1 MRLIL
6 CWLGIWIFCV
16 GLFAQNTKDNSSYLF
31 DEFQDCL
38 IVYKDGRQFTAPVYY
53 DLIKKHYVFKDPEQ
67 QEKEFSDPELIAVLR
82 IGNRSF
88 LIGKQEAVEVIQAQ
102 PKFNVIY
109 TGDTRRA
116 PKKISYGGTTQ
127 TASVDNY
134 SGLTG
139 TGLSGGIQDAQRIVT
154 GINKTYEVSVG
165 KKTKRFYNKKSF
177 LKLFPKKQQVRWN
190 RYIEEN
196 KIDFGS
202 VDQVFKLF
210 QVSISH

>member
-38 IVYKDGRQFTAPVYY
+38 IVYKDGRQFTAPVNY

-88 LIGKQEAVEVIQAQ
+88 LIGKQEAIEVIQA
-102 PKFNVIY
+102 
-109 TGDTRRA
+109 
-116 PKKISYGGTTQ
+116 
-127 TASVDNY
+127 
-134 SGLTG
+134 
-139 TGLSGGIQDAQRIVT
+139 
-154 GINKTYEVSVG
+154 
-165 KKTKRFYNKKSF
+165 
-177 LKLFPKKQQVRWN
+177 
-190 RYIEEN
+190 
-196 KIDFGS
+196 
-202 VDQVFKLF
+202 
-210 QVSISH
+210 

>member
-38 IVYKDGRQFTAPVYY
+38 IVYKDGRQFTAPVNY

-154 GINKTYEVSVG
+154 GINKTYEVGVG

-177 LKLFPKKQQVRWN
+177 L
-190 RYIEEN
+190 E
-196 KIDFGS
+196 S
-202 VDQVFKLF
+202 VAF
-210 QVSISH
+210 

>member
-38 IVYKDGRQFTAPVYY
+38 IVYKDGRQFTAPVNY

-88 LIGKQEAVEVIQAQ
+88 LIGKQEAIEVIQAQ

-116 PKKISYGGTTQ
+116 PKKISYGGT
-127 TASVDNY
+127 
-134 SGLTG
+134 
-139 TGLSGGIQDAQRIVT
+139 GLSGGIQDAQRIVT
-154 GINKTYEVSVG
+154 GINKMYEVGVG

-177 LKLFPKKQQVRWN
+177 LKLFPKKQQIRWN

>member
-1 MRLIL
+1 MKLIL

-38 IVYKDGRQFTAPVYY
+38 IVYKDGRQFTAPVNY

-88 LIGKQEAVEVIQAQ
+88 LIGKQEAIEVIQAQ

-139 TGLSGGIQDAQRIVT
+139 TGLSGGIQDAQRIT
-154 GINKTYEVSVG
+154 GINKMYEVSVG

-177 LKLFPKKQQVRWN
+177 FKAFLKNNKSDGTDTSKKIR
-190 RYIEEN
+190 
-196 KIDFGS
+196 
-202 VDQVFKLF
+202 
-210 QVSISH
+210 